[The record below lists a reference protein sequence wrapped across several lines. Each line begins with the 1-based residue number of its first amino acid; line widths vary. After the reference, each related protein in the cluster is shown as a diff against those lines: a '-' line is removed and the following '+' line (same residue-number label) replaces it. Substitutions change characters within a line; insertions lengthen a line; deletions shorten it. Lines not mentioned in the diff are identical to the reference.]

1 MKKICFVTTTSI
13 TLKTFVLVIANA
25 LIASGEYK
33 VYFICDNDDN
43 FALSLPEEITYIPVF
58 MDRGVNLKGFLAI
71 SKFKEIFEK
80 ERFDIV
86 QYSTPNAS
94 LYASIAAKKA
104 GIPIRLYAQWG
115 IRYVGFEGVNRK
127 IFKLL
132 EKIVCKNST
141 DIRAVSK
148 MNMEFAINE
157 RLCKKESIKLIG
169 IGGTIGVS
177 LQEFDISKKK
187 EVREIIRNELNIN
200 DKFVFG
206 FVGRF
211 SRDKG
216 SNELIEAI
224 KSLDDN
230 CILLCV
236 GPDESDESVNK
247 ELYRWAK
254 SSSKVIFTG
263 FVEHSQLYKYYAAM
277 DCFVHPTYREGFGM
291 VLQEAGAM
299 GCPIITTKIPGASE
313 VMKDGKSCLLVE
325 VKNSRELTSTM
336 HKLKD
341 SKELQSLLAK
351 ESYCR
356 TEKYFTRTK
365 MVNNLLKDYKT
376 LDN

>member
-58 MDRGVNLKGFLAI
+58 MDRGVNLKGFFAI
-71 SKFKEIFEK
+71 FKFKEIFEK

-177 LQEFDISKKK
+177 LQEFDISKKE
-187 EVREIIRNELNIN
+187 EVREIIRNEFNIN

-313 VMKDGKSCLLVE
+313 VMKDGESCLLVE
-325 VKNSRELTSTM
+325 AKNSGELTSTM

-356 TEKYFTRTK
+356 TKKYFTRTK